1 MSQFYKRPLWLALAL
16 LGLFTAAACSGAPVE
31 PLPTLPPAATTPA
44 DEATPTPGSNV
55 PPAHVIIGTAAVDS
69 IQILYLESFPVQVQ
83 VEVRGQLPDGCT
95 QLDEPVIEQ
104 EGNVFQVELP
114 TWRQADLLCTQA
126 LVPYTTVIPLPV
138 NGLAAGT
145 YEVDV
150 NGVTASFTL
159 DVDNELPAEPA
170 NDTDSGVAPSG
181 AYVDNVNVAD
191 PASTPGELH
200 ITVEG
205 NLADGCTTL
214 MGTSQE
220 LMGSDWLITLTTFRD
235 PNLMC
240 TEALVPF
247 RQVIV
252 LGTQEL
258 TPGKYNVV
266 VNGVSAAVEILQ
278 P

>member
-1 MSQFYKRPLWLALAL
+1 MQHYFKQSLAL
-16 LGLFTAAACSGAPVE
+16 LLLALLTVVACSGAPVE
-31 PLPTLPPAATTPA
+31 PLPPAATAPA
-44 DEATPTPGSNV
+44 GEATVAPGNNV
-55 PPAHVIIGTAAVDS
+55 PPADVITGVAAVDS
-69 IQILYLESFPVQVQ
+69 LQILYLESFPVQVQ
-83 VEVRGQLPDGCT
+83 VEVSGQLPDGCT
-95 QLDEPVIEQ
+95 QLDEPVIQQ
-104 EGNVFQVELP
+104 EGNVFQVELL

-138 NGLAAGT
+138 NGLAAGM
-145 YEVDV
+145 YEVEV
-150 NGVTASFTL
+150 NGMTASFTL
-159 DVDNELPAEPA
+159 DVDNEMPAEPA
-170 NDTDSGVAPSG
+170 ANTPSG
-181 AYVDNVNVAD
+181 AYVDSVTVAD
-191 PASTPGELH
+191 PAGTPGELH

-214 MGTSQE
+214 TGTSQE
-220 LMGSDWLITLTTFRD
+220 LLGSDWLITLTTFRD